1 MIRYT
6 DNKRRV
12 HKMIG
17 QFIRNERDQELIT
30 LAEKHRIELSE
41 YAEMIDKDAT
51 IPSHIIDNMK
61 MSGLTALPVPE
72 QAGGRSMT
80 LYELVLIQEELG
92 KGEASAALSIG
103 WHLGILK
110 DLHDR
115 KPWTDETYA
124 KLCNDVVNG
133 SIINR
138 AQTEEE
144 TGDPTRGGLPVT
156 IATPVEGGYT
166 ITGRKTFTTLSPH
179 LDQVI
184 VKATC
189 EGVPADFLV
198 SMNSEGVQLEKTWDT
213 LGMRGTR
220 SDDLILNNV
229 FVPTGALLETY
240 DKERKTKALPPAW
253 LLHIPAVYLG
263 IAETARVEALN
274 FASSYQPNSLDT
286 PLKDVPHIQDK
297 FGKIALSLVAAR
309 HFLYSVA
316 DQWDRYPEERMMM
329 QAQLFAAKH
338 QAVSS
343 AMEAVDLSMRIVGG
357 RSLMKKNKLERLYRD
372 VRAGLHNP
380 PSDELTLQVLGMS
393 QFTE

>member
-1 MIRYT
+1 
-6 DNKRRV
+6 
-12 HKMIG
+12 MIG
-17 QFIRNERDQELIT
+17 QFIRNERDLELIKI
-30 LAEKHRIELSE
+30 AEKHRLELRE
-41 YAEMIDKDAT
+41 HAELIDQEAS
-51 IPSHIIDNMK
+51 IPSHIIDNMRL
-61 MSGLTALPVPE
+61 SGLTALPIPE
-72 QAGGRSMT
+72 QAGGRSMS

-92 KGEASAALSIG
+92 KGESSAALSIG
-103 WHLGILK
+103 WHLGVLK
-110 DLHDR
+110 DLNDR
-115 KPWTDETYA
+115 RPWADETYT
-124 KLCNDVVNG
+124 KLCNDVLNG

-144 TGDPTRGGLPVT
+144 TGDPTRGGLPAT

-198 SMNSEGVQLEKTWDT
+198 AMNLEGVELEKTWDT

-220 SDDLILNNV
+220 SDDLILNKV
-229 FVPTGALLETY
+229 FVPKSALLETF
-240 DKERKTKALPPAW
+240 DKERKTKSLPPAW

-263 IAETARVEALN
+263 IAEAARVEALN
-274 FASSYQPNSLDT
+274 FVSNYQPNSIDI

-297 FGKIALSLVAAR
+297 FGQIALSLVAAR

-316 DQWDRYPEERMMM
+316 DQWDRYPDERMMM
-329 QAQLFAAKH
+329 QAQLFAAKQ

-380 PSDELTLQVLGMS
+380 PSDELTLQLLGMS
-393 QFTE
+393 QFKE